1 MPVVTFTG
9 TRELPH
15 EWEPRIHDLVGA
27 LPIGAVAVVGVC
39 LGFDALVARL
49 AHQRGV
55 WVHAVVP
62 ADRSRV
68 DPDWRRYAATWEEM
82 APGRTYRQR
91 DERMVALAANYQ
103 GRVVAVPRWPEESE
117 RSRRSGTW
125 MTVRIARLRCLPIH
139 LERLWLPPP

>member
-49 AHQRGV
+49 AHPRGGG
-55 WVHAVVP
+55 VHAVVP
-62 ADRSRV
+62 ADRS
-68 DPDWRRYAATWEEM
+68 PGAPAWRRARPATRATCATSPW
-82 APGRTYRQR
+82 T
-91 DERMVALAANYQ
+91 
-103 GRVVAVPRWPEESE
+103 WPKPSIA
-117 RSRRSGTW
+117 GT
-125 MTVRIARLRCLPIH
+125 TGTP
-139 LERLWLPPP
+139 